1 MALIYMYR
9 NNVIRKKQELAK
21 LSSDKANESKK
32 ISNLN
37 SKINSAKQAI
47 SRTKSEGTIK
57 SKLREIEG
65 AEKSLADINKKI
77 ADIDA
82 KRVRKEKELFS
93 EDNKVRKEEES
104 LEKKKVI
111 ADKKRIIEAERQ
123 MNKIKYNIEM
133 QGRIQSDMQKTL
145 VDLQSIPENIK
156 VLFMASN
163 PIDTSQLQLG
173 EEARAINEMIRKSEH
188 RNSIKFESRW
198 ATRPLDI
205 LQSINELNPDI
216 VHFSGHGC
224 ETGDL
229 VLQNSDGT
237 SKLVKK
243 EAIVQTIMTSSD
255 KIRLVFFNTC
265 FSYEQAMAVVE
276 HVEAAIG
283 MNNSIGDE
291 AACIFAAQFYS
302 AIGFGL
308 SLEKAFNQGK
318 AALMLEG
325 IAEESTPELYI
336 KDGLEAKDIIIV
348 RPEI

>member
-1 MALIYMYR
+1 MALIDMYR
-9 NNVIRKKQELAK
+9 NNVIRKKQELTK
-21 LSSDKANESKK
+21 LSNDKAKESKK
-32 ISNLN
+32 ISDLN
-37 SKINSAKQAI
+37 SKINSAKQVI

-65 AEKSLADINKKI
+65 AEKLLANINKKI
-77 ADIDA
+77 DDIDT

-93 EDNKVRKEEES
+93 EENKVRKEEES
-104 LEKKKVI
+104 IEKKKVT

-133 QGRIQSDMQKTL
+133 QGRIQSEMQKTL

-163 PIDTSQLQLG
+163 PIGTSQLQLG

-188 RNSIKFESRW
+188 RDSIKFESRW

-229 VLQNSDGT
+229 VLQNADGT
-237 SKLVKK
+237 IKLVKK

-255 KIRLVFFNTC
+255 KIRLVFFNAC

-325 IAEESTPELYI
+325 IAEESTPQLYI
-336 KDGLEAKDIIIV
+336 KDGMEAKDIIIV

>member
-1 MALIYMYR
+1 MALIDMYR
-9 NNVIRKKQELAK
+9 NNVIRKKQELSK
-21 LSSDKANESKK
+21 LSNDKAKESKK
-32 ISNLN
+32 ISDLN
-37 SKINSAKQAI
+37 SKINSAKKTI
-47 SRTKSEGTIK
+47 SRTKSESTIK
-57 SKLREIEG
+57 SKLKEIEG
-65 AEKSLADINKKI
+65 VEKLLADINKKI
-77 ADIDA
+77 AYIDA
-82 KRVRKEKELFS
+82 KRVRKENELFT
-93 EDNKVRKEEES
+93 EENKVRKEEES
-104 LEKKKVI
+104 LEKKKVT
-111 ADKKRIIEAERQ
+111 ADKKRIIETERQ
-123 MNKIKYNIEM
+123 MNKIKYNIEI
-133 QGRIQSDMQKTL
+133 QGRVQSEMQKTL

-163 PIDTSQLQLG
+163 PIGTSQLQLG

-188 RNSIKFESRW
+188 RDSIKFESRW
-198 ATRPLDI
+198 AARPLDI

-229 VLQNSDGT
+229 VLQNADGT
-237 SKLVKK
+237 IKLVKK

-348 RPEI
+348 RPEV